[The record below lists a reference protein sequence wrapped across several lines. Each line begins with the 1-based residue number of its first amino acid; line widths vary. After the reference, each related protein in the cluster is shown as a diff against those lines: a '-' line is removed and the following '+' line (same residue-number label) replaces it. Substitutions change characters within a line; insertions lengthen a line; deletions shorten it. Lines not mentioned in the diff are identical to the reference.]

1 MPAIVAASAVAIASV
16 LAPAGL
22 DLLTTRSFIVV
33 LVPIV
38 IVLAAG
44 FATGHAGAG
53 GLVAIALVSAVP
65 IVAGA
70 TDPRYARAD
79 VRGALAAAGRHA
91 RTRAIVFSPALEAE
105 ALSYY
110 LPGAQPFPRR
120 ARR

>member
-1 MPAIVAASAVAIASV
+1 
-16 LAPAGL
+16 
-22 DLLTTRSFIVV
+22 
-33 LVPIV
+33 V

-44 FATGHAGAG
+44 FASGRAGPGA
-53 GLVAIALVSAVP
+53 LAPLALVSAVP

-79 VRGALAAAGRHA
+79 VRGAVSAAGRHA
-91 RTRAIVFSPALEAE
+91 RTRAVVLSLALDAE

-120 ARR
+120 ARVDEIVVLALATERRFTGGAPRPPDPARRSPSGASR